1 MYIAGSPGLSYRKD
15 AHFVPA
21 ELKERYPP
29 TQRRVLNGLATARG
43 VPRLVELSHPVVEA
57 GVYDASAGTAL
68 VLGNFT
74 YQPIDKLSVRM
85 PMAKRIQSALDRIRA
100 QQL

>member
-1 MYIAGSPGLSYRKD
+1 MYIAGSPGLPYRKD

-29 TQRRVLNGLATARG
+29 TQRRILNALATARG
-43 VPRLVELSHPVVEA
+43 ILRLVELSHPVVAA
-57 GVYDASAGTAL
+57 GVCDTPAGSAL

-74 YQPIDKLSVRM
+74 YEPIDKLTMRM
-85 PMAKRIQSALDRIRA
+85 PSSSWNE
-100 QQL
+100 